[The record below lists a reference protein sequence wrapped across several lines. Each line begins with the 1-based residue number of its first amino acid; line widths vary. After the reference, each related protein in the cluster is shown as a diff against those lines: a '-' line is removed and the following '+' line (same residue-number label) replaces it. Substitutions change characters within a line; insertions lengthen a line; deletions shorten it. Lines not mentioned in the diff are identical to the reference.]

1 MKWTVNKKEI
11 DFAVVSEK
19 TRVPFCMLDLSPS
32 PPGGLSLFF
41 TFQKERP
48 ATNKSVADPGEG
60 PGGGGGVAPSLCL
73 DQTAAPRAKRIFLG
87 GGPPLYLR
95 VWITEPP
102 PPYLKV
108 WIQHCKYYYFICLAL
123 RLTCKKLKN
132 NCISLNLFHFNAV
145 QIHCSVFGVRS
156 DINASK
162 KWAVSFVKRFVDWY
176 LRLLLCQGFFKL

>member
-11 DFAVVSEK
+11 DFAVASEK

-32 PPGGLSLFF
+32 PPGGLSLFS

-60 PGGGGGVAPSLCL
+60 PGGPAPPLCL
-73 DQTAAPRAKRIFLG
+73 DQTAAPRAKKIFLG
-87 GGPPLYLR
+87 DGPPLYLR

-108 WIQHCKYYYFICLAL
+108 WIQHYKSYYFLCLAL

-132 NCISLNLFHFNAV
+132 NCISLNLFFHAL

-156 DINASK
+156 DINATK
-162 KWAVSFVKRFVDWY
+162 EWAVRFVKRFFHRY
-176 LRLLLCQGFFKL
+176 LPLLLCQGFFKL

>member
-11 DFAVVSEK
+11 DFAVASDK

-32 PPGGLSLFF
+32 PPGGLSLFS

-60 PGGGGGVAPSLCL
+60 PGGPAPLHYVWTKLRPQGPKNFSGRR
-73 DQTAAPRAKRIFLG
+73 P
-87 GGPPLYLR
+87 PPLSKGLDNR
-95 VWITEPP
+95 AP
-102 PPYLKV
+102 PPYLKI
-108 WIQHCKYYYFICLAL
+108 WIQHCKYYYFLCLAL

-132 NCISLNLFHFNAV
+132 NCISLNLFHFKAV

-156 DINASK
+156 DIKATK
-162 KWAVSFVKRFVDWY
+162 EWAVRFVKRFFHRY

>member
-11 DFAVVSEK
+11 DFAVASEK

-32 PPGGLSLFF
+32 PPGGLSLFS

-60 PGGGGGVAPSLCL
+60 PGGPAPLMFGPNSG
-73 DQTAAPRAKRIFLG
+73 PKGRKIFLG
-87 GGPPLYLR
+87 DGPPPLSKGLDNR
-95 VWITEPP
+95 AP
-102 PPYLKV
+102 PPYLKI
-108 WIQHCKYYYFICLAL
+108 WIQHCKYYYFLCLAL

-132 NCISLNLFHFNAV
+132 NCISLNLFFHAL

-156 DINASK
+156 DINATK
-162 KWAVSFVKRFVDWY
+162 EWAVRFVKRFFHRY

>member
-11 DFAVVSEK
+11 DFAVASEK

-32 PPGGLSLFF
+32 PPGGLSLFS

-60 PGGGGGVAPSLCL
+60 PGGRPPLMFGPSWG
-73 DQTAAPRAKRIFLG
+73 PKGRKIFLG
-87 GGPPLYLR
+87 DGPPLHLR

-108 WIQHCKYYYFICLAL
+108 WIQHCKSYYFLCLGL

-132 NCISLNLFHFNAV
+132 NCISLNFFHFSV
-145 QIHCSVFGVRS
+145 GQIHCSVFGVRS

-162 KWAVSFVKRFVDWY
+162 EWAVRFVKRFVDRY

>member
-11 DFAVVSEK
+11 DFAVVSA

-41 TFQKERP
+41 TFQNERP
-48 ATNKSVADPGEG
+48 ATNKSARSQGRSRARGTSPLPYFWTKLRPEG
-60 PGGGGGVAPSLCL
+60 PKKLFLEDAP
-73 DQTAAPRAKRIFLG
+73 
-87 GGPPLYLR
+87 PPYLR
-95 VWITEPP
+95 VWITDP
-102 PPYLKV
+102 PPYLKA
-108 WIQHCKYYYFICLAL
+108 WIWHCKYYYLLCLAL

-132 NCISLNLFHFNAV
+132 NCISLNLFHFNAM

-156 DINASK
+156 DINTSK
-162 KWAVSFVKRFVDWY
+162 EWAVRFVKRFVDRY